1 MAAIKLSDKPTV
13 NTVNDEMIPL
23 VLATGAIVKISK
35 TDLAKAM
42 REAFPAA
49 TTIGTDDKI
58 PIFQGGAD
66 KLLPFHLLSNEI
78 LAASKSAIS
87 HRTGGEL
94 TNVLKDKKIA
104 FLISFDKSDTSRY
117 LMALID
123 NTSSSPTSKTI
134 NASAIYIGQLTNESI
149 SIYGGDVSNLSSIVI
164 SVS

>member
-66 KLLPFHLLSNEI
+66 KLLPFHLLE
-78 LAASKSAIS
+78 
-87 HRTGGEL
+87 EL
-94 TNVLKDKKIA
+94 ELLD
-104 FLISFDKSDTSRY
+104 FLYCPRK
-117 LMALID
+117 
-123 NTSSSPTSKTI
+123 
-134 NASAIYIGQLTNESI
+134 
-149 SIYGGDVSNLSSIVI
+149 
-164 SVS
+164 